1 MKYYAICPVR
11 HATPD
16 QLKLM
21 LDVVEGVREEGHKV
35 HFPPTDVD
43 QNCPT
48 GLSICEAHLKAM
60 VECDSVLLFYDETSG
75 GSKFDLGMAYALN
88 KPIIPLFSFGDI
100 PKGKSYWAMI
110 KELHKQRTPRL
121 VMDGLGYK
129 LTWEK

>member
-1 MKYYAICPVR
+1 MKYYAICPVTR
-11 HATPD
+11 ATSE
-16 QLKLM
+16 QIALM
-21 LDVVEGVREEGHKV
+21 MDVIAGLREEGHHV

-88 KPIIPLFSFGDI
+88 KPIIPLFKFGDV
-100 PKGKSYWAMI
+100 PEGKSYWAMI
-110 KELHKQRTPRL
+110 NELHKLRNPRL
-121 VMDGLGYK
+121 EQSANGFELVWGK
-129 LTWEK
+129 